1 MNTLR
6 ATWLL
11 TLRALREIVR
21 QPVNEVGNLVIPLF
35 FFAVTV
41 GAVGRVAERAF
52 GLENFV
58 GFQMPVAVLN
68 ASASGTAGLAI
79 TQDVMSGYFEKLLLT
94 PAPRFAVVFA
104 RVMADGIKAAVLAAV
119 IGGIGLL
126 VGSGFAAGPLG
137 FLLLVAMA
145 GAFGFAFSA
154 FGVAFGLRTGSPQA
168 AQLSFLLFFP
178 LLFLAPAFAPKEIF
192 APWLRFAATINP
204 VTYVLEGMRSLV
216 LDGWAWAA
224 LGRAFAAIG
233 GIGAFTLSLTVWAL
247 RSRA

>member
-11 TLRALREIVR
+11 TIRALREIVR

-52 GLENFV
+52 GVENFT

-68 ASASGTAGLAI
+68 AAASGTAGLAI
-79 TQDVMSGYFEKLLLT
+79 TQDVVSGYFEKLLLT
-94 PAPRFAVVFA
+94 PAPRFAVVFG
-104 RVMADGIKAAVLAAV
+104 RVTADSVKAAVLAAL
-119 IGGIGLL
+119 IAGIGLL
-126 VGSGFAAGPLG
+126 VGTGFAAGPLG
-137 FLLLVAMA
+137 FLLLVGMA
-145 GAFGFAFSA
+145 GAFGFVFSA

-178 LLFLAPAFAPKEIF
+178 LLFLSPAFAPKEVF
-192 APWLRFAATINP
+192 APWLSFAATINP

-216 LDGWAWAA
+216 LEGWDGGA
-224 LGRAFAAIG
+224 LLRAFGAIAGIG
-233 GIGAFTLSLTVWAL
+233 GFTLSLTAWAL
-247 RSRA
+247 RSRG

>member
-1 MNTLR
+1 VNTLR

-79 TQDVMSGYFEKLLLT
+79 TQDAMSGYF
-94 PAPRFAVVFA
+94 V
-104 RVMADGIKAAVLAAV
+104 
-119 IGGIGLL
+119 
-126 VGSGFAAGPLG
+126 
-137 FLLLVAMA
+137 
-145 GAFGFAFSA
+145 
-154 FGVAFGLRTGSPQA
+154 
-168 AQLSFLLFFP
+168 
-178 LLFLAPAFAPKEIF
+178 
-192 APWLRFAATINP
+192 
-204 VTYVLEGMRSLV
+204 
-216 LDGWAWAA
+216 
-224 LGRAFAAIG
+224 
-233 GIGAFTLSLTVWAL
+233 
-247 RSRA
+247 